1 MVFQNNL
8 LSGAGGS
15 GTTTYAIGQ
24 SIRFNDD
31 DSAYL
36 SRTPSSE
43 GNRKKWTLSTW
54 FKLGNSG
61 LNQNFDGLF
70 SAVTSAS
77 AFVTIWVNNATY
89 NLDFIQYNG
98 GTTYRV
104 NTPLLT
110 KDPSAWY
117 HAVFVYD
124 SGNAQSTERMRIY
137 LNGLRVTDLYQES
150 QPSLN
155 YDSQVN
161 ATSTLHNIGRA
172 YSSGTYSTYYFD
184 GYQTEIHLLDGYAYD
199 PSNFGE
205 FNSSGIWIPKEYT
218 GSYGT
223 NGFKIDGRDSS
234 DLGDDESGN
243 GNDYATSGLASHDQ
257 VLDTPTNNFC
267 VLTPLASLMDSGSTL
282 SNGNLKI
289 VLSGND
295 QFHSNFEISEKS
307 SCEVR
312 LDASSNYG
320 GDLGFGTFQGT
331 DDDDNTIAFS
341 MNYLNGRINLGNGS
355 SGGDVGGNVS
365 VGDIIMM
372 ALDPDT
378 RKWWVGV
385 NGTWRNSGDPAG
397 GTGHV
402 YQYAT
407 DYFDPS
413 SSYSTTEGIGALVW
427 GGFKG
432 SANGMTVTWNFGQE
446 GTFGGQETAGGNSD
460 SNGNGNFKYTVPS
473 GFKALCSK
481 SMGS

>member
-1 MVFQNNL
+1 MPLIIPSNSQSA
-8 LSGAGGS
+8 SGY
-15 GTTTYAIGQ
+15 TIDQ

-31 DSAYL
+31 DSPYIYKAF
-36 SRTPSSE
+36 SGAGSKQTATISFWMKI
-43 GNRKKWTLSTW
+43 GNITSARR
-54 FKLGNSG
+54 
-61 LNQNFDGLF
+61 GLF
-70 SAVTSAS
+70 T
-77 AFVTIWVNNATY
+77 
-89 NLDFIQYNG
+89 FIQDVPLELYSGDNL
-98 GTTYRV
+98 RV
-104 NTPLLT
+104 FAFGAERLVTNRLFR
-110 KDPSAWY
+110 DPSAWY
-117 HAVFVYD
+117 HIVLVFDSTNAVAPERIRLYVNGERETSFSAESYP
-124 SGNAQSTERMRIY
+124 SQSANGNFWGSNLAQ
-137 LNGLRVTDLYQES
+137 
-150 QPSLN
+150 
-155 YDSQVN
+155 
-161 ATSTLHNIGRA
+161 IGRT
-172 YSSGTYSTYYFD
+172 YGSSYYFD
-184 GYQTEIHLLDGYAYD
+184 GYLAEIHYLDGLAYD
-199 PSNFGE
+199 PSFFGE
-205 FNSSGIWIPKEYT
+205 FNDSGIWIPKEYT

-243 GNDYATSGLASHDQ
+243 GNDFTTSGLAAHDQ
-257 VLDTPTNNFC
+257 VLDSPTNNFC
-267 VLTPLASLMDSGSTL
+267 VLSPLATLMGGTL

-307 SCEVR
+307 YCEVR

-320 GDLGFGTFQGT
+320 GALGFGTFQGL

-341 MNYLNGRINLGNGS
+341 MNYLSGRINLGNGS

-407 DYFDPS
+407 DYFDTS
-413 SSYSTTEGIGALVW
+413 SSYSTTDGIGAIVW

-446 GTFGGQETAGGNSD
+446 GTFGGQETAGGNAD
-460 SNGNGNFKYTVPS
+460 GNGNGNFKYTVPS

>member
-1 MVFQNNL
+1 
-8 LSGAGGS
+8 
-15 GTTTYAIGQ
+15 
-24 SIRFNDD
+24 
-31 DSAYL
+31 
-36 SRTPSSE
+36 
-43 GNRKKWTLSTW
+43 
-54 FKLGNSG
+54 
-61 LNQNFDGLF
+61 
-70 SAVTSAS
+70 
-77 AFVTIWVNNATY
+77 
-89 NLDFIQYNG
+89 
-98 GTTYRV
+98 
-104 NTPLLT
+104 
-110 KDPSAWY
+110 
-117 HAVFVYD
+117 
-124 SGNAQSTERMRIY
+124 
-137 LNGLRVTDLYQES
+137 
-150 QPSLN
+150 
-155 YDSQVN
+155 
-161 ATSTLHNIGRA
+161 
-172 YSSGTYSTYYFD
+172 
-184 GYQTEIHLLDGYAYD
+184 
-199 PSNFGE
+199 
-205 FNSSGIWIPKEYT
+205 
-218 GSYGT
+218 
-223 NGFKIDGRDSS
+223 
-234 DLGDDESGN
+234 
-243 GNDYATSGLASHDQ
+243 
-257 VLDTPTNNFC
+257 
-267 VLTPLASLMDSGSTL
+267 MDSGSTL

-307 SCEVR
+307 YCEVR

-320 GDLGFGTFQGT
+320 GALGFGTFQGS

-446 GTFGGQETAGGNSD
+446 GTFGGQETAGGNAD

>member
-1 MVFQNNL
+1 MPLIIPSNSQSA
-8 LSGAGGS
+8 SGY
-15 GTTTYAIGQ
+15 TIDQ

-31 DSAYL
+31 DSPYIYKAF
-36 SRTPSSE
+36 SGAGSKQTATISFWMKI
-43 GNRKKWTLSTW
+43 GNITSARR
-54 FKLGNSG
+54 
-61 LNQNFDGLF
+61 GLF
-70 SAVTSAS
+70 T
-77 AFVTIWVNNATY
+77 
-89 NLDFIQYNG
+89 FIQDVPLELYSGDNL
-98 GTTYRV
+98 RV
-104 NTPLLT
+104 FAFGAERLVTNRLFR
-110 KDPSAWY
+110 DPSAWY
-117 HAVFVYD
+117 HIVLVFDSTNAVSYERIRLYVNGQRETSFSAESYP
-124 SGNAQSTERMRIY
+124 SQSANGNFWGSNLAQ
-137 LNGLRVTDLYQES
+137 
-150 QPSLN
+150 
-155 YDSQVN
+155 
-161 ATSTLHNIGRA
+161 IGRT
-172 YSSGTYSTYYFD
+172 YGSSYYFD
-184 GYQTEIHLLDGYAYD
+184 GYLAEIHYLDGLAYD
-199 PSNFGE
+199 PSFFGE
-205 FNSSGIWIPKEYT
+205 FNDSGIWIPKEYT

-243 GNDYATSGLASHDQ
+243 GNDFTTSGLAAHDQ
-257 VLDTPTNNFC
+257 VLDSPTNNFC
-267 VLTPLASLMDSGSTL
+267 VLSPLATLMGGTL

-307 SCEVR
+307 YCEVR

-320 GDLGFGTFQGT
+320 GALGFGTFQGL

-341 MNYLNGRINLGNGS
+341 MNYLSGRINLGNGS

-407 DYFDPS
+407 DYFDTS
-413 SSYSTTEGIGALVW
+413 SSYSTTDGIGAIVW

-446 GTFGGQETAGGNSD
+446 GTFGGQETAGGNAD
-460 SNGNGNFKYTVPS
+460 GNGNGNFKYTVPS

>member
-1 MVFQNNL
+1 MPLIIPSNSQSA
-8 LSGAGGS
+8 SGY
-15 GTTTYAIGQ
+15 TIDQ

-31 DSAYL
+31 DSPYIYKAF
-36 SRTPSSE
+36 SGAGSKQTATISFWMKI
-43 GNRKKWTLSTW
+43 GNITSARR
-54 FKLGNSG
+54 
-61 LNQNFDGLF
+61 GLF
-70 SAVTSAS
+70 T
-77 AFVTIWVNNATY
+77 
-89 NLDFIQYNG
+89 FIQDVPLELYSGNNL
-98 GTTYRV
+98 RV
-104 NTPLLT
+104 FAFGAERLVTNRLFR
-110 KDPSAWY
+110 DPSAWY
-117 HAVFVYD
+117 HIVLVFDSTNAVEPERIRLYVNGERETSFSAESYP
-124 SGNAQSTERMRIY
+124 SQSANGNFWGSNLAQ
-137 LNGLRVTDLYQES
+137 
-150 QPSLN
+150 
-155 YDSQVN
+155 
-161 ATSTLHNIGRA
+161 IGRT
-172 YSSGTYSTYYFD
+172 YGSSYYFD
-184 GYQTEIHLLDGYAYD
+184 GYLAEIHYLDGLAYD
-199 PSNFGE
+199 PSFFGE
-205 FNSSGIWIPKEYT
+205 FNDSGIWIPKEYT

-243 GNDYATSGLASHDQ
+243 GNDFTTSGLAAHDQ
-257 VLDTPTNNFC
+257 VLDSPTNNFC
-267 VLTPLASLMDSGSTL
+267 VLSPLATLMGGTL

-307 SCEVR
+307 YCEVR

-320 GDLGFGTFQGT
+320 GALGFGTFQGL

-341 MNYLNGRINLGNGS
+341 MNYLSGRINLGNGS

-407 DYFDPS
+407 DYFDTS
-413 SSYSTTEGIGALVW
+413 SSYSTTDGIGAIVW

-446 GTFGGQETAGGNSD
+446 GTFGGQETAGGNAD
-460 SNGNGNFKYTVPS
+460 GNGNGNFKYTVPS

>member
-1 MVFQNNL
+1 MPLIIPSNSQ
-8 LSGAGGS
+8 SATGY
-15 GTTTYAIGQ
+15 TIDQ

-31 DSAYL
+31 DSPYIYKAF
-36 SRTPSSE
+36 SGAGSKQTASISFWMKI
-43 GNRKKWTLSTW
+43 GNITSARR
-54 FKLGNSG
+54 
-61 LNQNFDGLF
+61 GLF
-70 SAVTSAS
+70 T
-77 AFVTIWVNNATY
+77 
-89 NLDFIQYNG
+89 FIQDVPLELYSGNNL
-98 GTTYRV
+98 RV
-104 NTPLLT
+104 FAFGAERLVTNRLFR
-110 KDPSAWY
+110 DPSAWY
-117 HAVFVYD
+117 HIVLVFDSTNAVSSERIRLYVNGERETSFSAESYP
-124 SGNAQSTERMRIY
+124 SQSANGNFWGSNLAQ
-137 LNGLRVTDLYQES
+137 
-150 QPSLN
+150 
-155 YDSQVN
+155 
-161 ATSTLHNIGRA
+161 IGRT
-172 YSSGTYSTYYFD
+172 YGSSYYFD
-184 GYQTEIHLLDGYAYD
+184 GYLAEIHYLDGLAYD
-199 PSNFGE
+199 PSFFGE
-205 FNSSGIWIPKEYT
+205 FNDSGIWIPKEYT

-243 GNDYATSGLASHDQ
+243 GNDFTTSGLAAHDQ
-257 VLDTPTNNFC
+257 VLDSPTNNFC
-267 VLTPLASLMDSGSTL
+267 VLSPLATLMGGTL

-307 SCEVR
+307 YCEVR

-320 GDLGFGTFQGT
+320 GALGFGTFQGL

-341 MNYLNGRINLGNGS
+341 MNYLSGRINLGNGS

-407 DYFDPS
+407 DYFDTS
-413 SSYSTTEGIGALVW
+413 SSYSTTDGIGAIVW

-446 GTFGGQETAGGNSD
+446 GTFGGQETAGGNAD
-460 SNGNGNFKYTVPS
+460 GNGNGNFKYTVPS

>member
-1 MVFQNNL
+1 MPLIIPSNSQ
-8 LSGAGGS
+8 SATGY
-15 GTTTYAIGQ
+15 TIDQ

-31 DSAYL
+31 DSPYIYKAF
-36 SRTPSSE
+36 SGAGSKQTASISFWMKI
-43 GNRKKWTLSTW
+43 GNITSARR
-54 FKLGNSG
+54 
-61 LNQNFDGLF
+61 GLF
-70 SAVTSAS
+70 T
-77 AFVTIWVNNATY
+77 
-89 NLDFIQYNG
+89 FIQDVPLELYSGDNL
-98 GTTYRV
+98 RV
-104 NTPLLT
+104 FAFGAERLVTNRLFR
-110 KDPSAWY
+110 DPSAWY
-117 HAVFVYD
+117 HIVLVFDSTNAVEPERIRLYVNGERETSFSAESYP
-124 SGNAQSTERMRIY
+124 SQSANGNFWGSNLAQ
-137 LNGLRVTDLYQES
+137 
-150 QPSLN
+150 
-155 YDSQVN
+155 
-161 ATSTLHNIGRA
+161 IGRT
-172 YSSGTYSTYYFD
+172 YGSSYYFD
-184 GYQTEIHLLDGYAYD
+184 GYLAEIHYLDGLAYD
-199 PSNFGE
+199 PSFFGE
-205 FNSSGIWIPKEYT
+205 FNDSGIWIPKEYT

-243 GNDYATSGLASHDQ
+243 GNDFTTSGLAAHDQ
-257 VLDTPTNNFC
+257 VLDSPTNNFC
-267 VLTPLASLMDSGSTL
+267 VLSPLATLMGGTL

-307 SCEVR
+307 YCEVR

-320 GDLGFGTFQGT
+320 GALGFGTFQGL

-341 MNYLNGRINLGNGS
+341 MNYLSGRINLGNGS

-407 DYFDPS
+407 DYFDTS
-413 SSYSTTEGIGALVW
+413 SSYSTTDGIGAIVW

-446 GTFGGQETAGGNSD
+446 GTFGGQETAGGNAD
-460 SNGNGNFKYTVPS
+460 GNGNGNFKYTVPS

>member
-1 MVFQNNL
+1 MPLIIPSNSQSA
-8 LSGAGGS
+8 SGY
-15 GTTTYAIGQ
+15 TIDQ

-31 DSAYL
+31 DSPYIYKAF
-36 SRTPSSE
+36 SGAGSKQTATISFWMKI
-43 GNRKKWTLSTW
+43 GNITSARR
-54 FKLGNSG
+54 
-61 LNQNFDGLF
+61 GLF
-70 SAVTSAS
+70 T
-77 AFVTIWVNNATY
+77 
-89 NLDFIQYNG
+89 FIQDVPLELYSGDNL
-98 GTTYRV
+98 RV
-104 NTPLLT
+104 FAFGAERLVTNRLFR
-110 KDPSAWY
+110 DPSAWY
-117 HAVFVYD
+117 HIVLVFDSTNAVEPERIRLYVNGERETSFSAESYP
-124 SGNAQSTERMRIY
+124 SQSANGNFWGSNLAQ
-137 LNGLRVTDLYQES
+137 
-150 QPSLN
+150 
-155 YDSQVN
+155 
-161 ATSTLHNIGRA
+161 IGRT
-172 YSSGTYSTYYFD
+172 YGSSYYFD
-184 GYQTEIHLLDGYAYD
+184 GYLAEIHYLDGLAYD
-199 PSNFGE
+199 PSFFGE
-205 FNSSGIWIPKEYT
+205 FNDSGIWIPKEYT

-243 GNDYATSGLASHDQ
+243 GNDFTTSGLAAHDQ
-257 VLDTPTNNFC
+257 VLDSPTNNFC
-267 VLTPLASLMDSGSTL
+267 VLSPLATLMGGTL

-307 SCEVR
+307 YCEVR

-320 GDLGFGTFQGT
+320 GALGFGTFQGL

-341 MNYLNGRINLGNGS
+341 MNYLSGRINLGNGS

-407 DYFDPS
+407 DYFDTS
-413 SSYSTTEGIGALVW
+413 SSYSTTDGIGAIVW

-446 GTFGGQETAGGNSD
+446 GTFGGQETAGGNAD
-460 SNGNGNFKYTVPS
+460 GNGNGNFKYTVPS